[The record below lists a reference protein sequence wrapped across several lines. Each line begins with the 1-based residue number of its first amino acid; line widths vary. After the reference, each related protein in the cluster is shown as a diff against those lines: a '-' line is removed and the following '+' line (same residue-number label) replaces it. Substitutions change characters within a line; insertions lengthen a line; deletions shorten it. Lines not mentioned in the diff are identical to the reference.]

1 MHRTVLLFTT
11 AGVLTLLALA
21 AQLPRPRLSSPTPAV
36 PVSSGPGALSVKV
49 TPAQGLLS
57 EAGGPT
63 WAIIDVSTSDDEV
76 AAQPVSLALV
86 IDTSGSM
93 RGEKLQQ
100 ARDAA
105 RRLVA
110 QLHEGDELALVA
122 FGESARTLPRRR
134 MSEAGRAAAL
144 AFIDALEA
152 DGGTNLSDGLTAGAQ
167 ALVEAQGSRRLVL
180 VSDGRPTVGLTVSQ
194 QLANAASVIHE
205 RGVTVTAIGV
215 GDDFDSALMQRLAQ
229 QGGGF
234 SGDLRRAEAL
244 ELVLGLELQ
253 QARHPVARNVVLALR
268 LSAGATVEQVAGRE
282 VMFSN
287 DGPHVAL
294 PDLTPS
300 QGARVLVRLAVGAGD
315 QPLTLSP
322 ELSWTDPSGARQAR
336 AVSVTLFRD
345 FDEAKVSASRDEV
358 AWADLARGFGN
369 AQLVAA
375 AEAITRGDH
384 GTAFSMLED
393 ARRLFGTS
401 ADALAPEVLE
411 LGRTEARWRA
421 GSIDPKFEARDL
433 TRKSLSSFGQTNS
446 YDY

>member
-1 MHRTVLLFTT
+1 
-11 AGVLTLLALA
+11 
-21 AQLPRPRLSSPTPAV
+21 
-36 PVSSGPGALSVKV
+36 
-49 TPAQGLLS
+49 
-57 EAGGPT
+57 
-63 WAIIDVSTSDDEV
+63 
-76 AAQPVSLALV
+76 
-86 IDTSGSM
+86 
-93 RGEKLQQ
+93 
-100 ARDAA
+100 
-105 RRLVA
+105 
-110 QLHEGDELALVA
+110 
-122 FGESARTLPRRR
+122 
-134 MSEAGRAAAL
+134 
-144 AFIDALEA
+144 
-152 DGGTNLSDGLTAGAQ
+152 
-167 ALVEAQGSRRLVL
+167 VL

>member
-11 AGVLTLLALA
+11 AGVLSLLALA
-21 AQLPRPRLSSPTPAV
+21 AQLPRPRLASPTPAV
-36 PVSSGPGALSVKV
+36 PVSSGPGPLSLKV

-57 EAGGPT
+57 EVGGPT
-63 WAIIDVSTSDDEV
+63 WAIVDVSTSDAPV

-100 ARDAA
+100 AQDAA

-110 QLHEGDELALVA
+110 QLHEGDELAMVS
-122 FGESARTLPRRR
+122 FGESARTLSRQP
-134 MSEAGRAAAL
+134 MSAAGRAAAL
-144 AFIDALEA
+144 AFIDGLEA
-152 DGGTNLSDGLTAGAQ
+152 NGGTNLHDGLTAGAR
-167 ALVEAQGSRRLVL
+167 ALVEARGSQRLVL

-194 QLANAASVIHE
+194 QLAGAVSVIHE

-215 GDDFDSALMQRLAQ
+215 GDDFDSALMQSLAQ

-244 ELVLGLELQ
+244 ETVLALELQ

-268 LSAGATVEQVAGRE
+268 PSAGATVEQVAGRE
-282 VMFSN
+282 VTFSN
-287 DGPHVAL
+287 DGPQVAL

-300 QGARVLVRLAVGAGD
+300 QSARVLVRLAVGAGD
-315 QPLTLSP
+315 QALTLSP
-322 ELSWTDPSGARQAR
+322 QLWWTDPSGARQSR
-336 AVSVTLFRD
+336 AVSLTVSRD
-345 FDEAKVSASRDEV
+345 FDEAWVSASRDEA
-358 AWADLARGFGN
+358 AWADLARAFGN

-375 AEAITRGDH
+375 AAAIARGDQ

-393 ARRLFGTS
+393 AKRLFGTS
-401 ADALAPEVLE
+401 ADALAGEARE

-421 GSIDPKFEARDL
+421 GSIDPRFEARDM